1 MDEKQAQI
9 LRLKEEKNAVIMAHY
24 YVDDNIQEI
33 ADYVGDSYYLSEM
46 ATRVKEK
53 TIVLCGVSFMGES
66 AKLLNP
72 EKRVLLPDLEA
83 DCPMA
88 HMASV
93 EKIEEVRAAY
103 KEDDGGCLLCQF
115 DGGIESSFRCV
126 RYVFKCAEGCKGPS
140 KPGHLFYSGQAAGD
154 LYFPPCTGK
163 KVYF

>member
-46 ATRVKEK
+46 ATRVREK

-83 DCPMA
+83 DW
-88 HMASV
+88 S
-93 EKIEEVRAAY
+93 
-103 KEDDGGCLLCQF
+103 DGPH
-115 DGGIESSFRCV
+115 GI
-126 RYVFKCAEGCKGPS
+126 G
-140 KPGHLFYSGQAAGD
+140 
-154 LYFPPCTGK
+154 
-163 KVYF
+163 